1 MTRPGQAAGL
11 APTSGP
17 AHTQSWEGR
26 VHMDALEILDELER
40 LIEDARMMPMSASCL
55 VNRAEAMEL
64 VHQLRE
70 ALPHELRHA
79 SMLLRDREAMI
90 DEGRRE
96 ADRVLQSA
104 HEERNR
110 MLADIEAREADYH
123 LAAASAGVD
132 REALAIR
139 HEADEYVDHQLA
151 NLELILNKALGA
163 VQQGRGRLRNGS
175 EPDFGPGGEFVPHQ
189 EYRAADYSGEYGVV
203 PDYGPP
209 AEYGPAPEYGR
220 AAEYGPVGP
229 DRRY

>member
-1 MTRPGQAAGL
+1 
-11 APTSGP
+11 
-17 AHTQSWEGR
+17 
-26 VHMDALEILDELER
+26 MDALEILDELER

-79 SMLLRDREAMI
+79 AMLLRDREAMI

-96 ADRVLQSA
+96 AERVLAAA
-104 HEERNR
+104 HEERSR
-110 MLADIEAREADYH
+110 LLAEAEAREADYRP
-123 LAAASAGVD
+123 AAVSGGVD

-139 HEADEYVDHQLA
+139 QEADEYVDQQLA

-175 EPDFGPGGEFVPHQ
+175 EPDFGPAGDFLPRQ
-189 EYRAADYSGEYGVV
+189 DYRTDADYSTGEYGQMPDYDPSPEYGSA
-203 PDYGPP
+203 PDYGSNHDYGPATEYGRP
-209 AEYGPAPEYGR
+209 AEYGPVAPE
-220 AAEYGPVGP
+220 
-229 DRRY
+229 RRY

>member
-1 MTRPGQAAGL
+1 
-11 APTSGP
+11 
-17 AHTQSWEGR
+17 
-26 VHMDALEILDELER
+26 MDALEILDELER

-96 ADRVLQSA
+96 AERILSSA

-110 MLADIEAREADYH
+110 MLAEAEAEARDADY
-123 LAAASAGVD
+123 LPAAATGGVD

-139 HEADEYVDHQLA
+139 HEADEYVDQQLA

-209 AEYGPAPEYGR
+209 AEYGPPTEYGR
-220 AAEYGPVGP
+220 TAEYGPVGP
-229 DRRY
+229 DRRS